1 MAINLKPT
9 EAMAAEAKLGLEW
22 RAEFNRGGT
31 AVGVA
36 RARDI
41 SNRTNLSAETIG
53 RMVSYF
59 ARHEV
64 DKEGEGF
71 SPGEDGYP
79 SAGRIAWALW
89 GGDPGASWA
98 RARQQQLDT
107 GTNNVMKLL
116 TIENRVA
123 KVRLN
128 DAVTPWSADDLI
140 ADIERSYGQKAV
152 AENVMLGM
160 LQCSADDALETL
172 EIEINSP
179 GGSVLDGYRVYNSL
193 MQMRGRGVEIIAT
206 VNTLAASMGS
216 VILMAANKVR
226 IVEGG
231 RIMIHEASQAVAGD
245 AATHARAAKLLE
257 EISEE
262 IAGIYA
268 KRTGGDPDEM
278 RELMKAETWMGA
290 AEAMERKFADE
301 IVQFDTAP
309 KSMSILSKLFP
320 GNDEALKIEAAI
332 AENDSLRAD
341 LTTAYALIEELSGHA
356 ETITQ
361 LRAELATEQEK
372 AAEVTEKVEELETK
386 VEELVEKTEVSEEKV
401 SARAA
406 ELLAATGHPAPVALA
421 GDNNEAPV
429 SHLKAMASMTP
440 TEAAEYFAIHKDE
453 ILSDKNR
460 YAV

>member
-9 EAMAAEAKLGLEW
+9 EAMAAEAKLGLAW

-31 AVGVA
+31 EIGVA

-41 SNRTNLSAETIG
+41 SNRTNLSEETIG

-107 GTNNVMKLL
+107 ETNNVMKLL

-160 LQCSADDALETL
+160 LQCSADEALETL

-341 LTTAYALIEELSGHA
+341 LTTAHALIQELSGHA

-361 LRAELATEQEK
+361 LRAELAIEQEK

-386 VEELVEKTEVSEEKV
+386 VEELEEKTEVSEEKV

-440 TEAAEYFAIHKDE
+440 TEAAEYFALHKDE

>member
-1 MAINLKPT
+1 
-9 EAMAAEAKLGLEW
+9 
-22 RAEFNRGGT
+22 
-31 AVGVA
+31 
-36 RARDI
+36 
-41 SNRTNLSAETIG
+41 
-53 RMVSYF
+53 
-59 ARHEV
+59 
-64 DKEGEGF
+64 
-71 SPGEDGYP
+71 
-79 SAGRIAWALW
+79 
-89 GGDPGASWA
+89 
-98 RARQQQLDT
+98 
-107 GTNNVMKLL
+107 MKLL

-152 AENVMLGM
+152 AENMTLGT
-160 LQCSADDALETL
+160 LQCSADEALETL

-301 IVQFDTAP
+301 IVKFDTVP

-320 GNDEALKIEAAI
+320 GNDEAVKIEAAI
-332 AENDSLRAD
+332 AENDTLRAD
-341 LTTAYALIEELSGHA
+341 LTTAQALIAELSGHA
-356 ETITQ
+356 EIINQ

-372 AAEVTEKVEELETK
+372 AVETTEKVEELEKKVEELETK
-386 VEELVEKTEVSEEKV
+386 VAESEKEAEVSEEKV

-406 ELLAATGHPAPVALA
+406 ELLASSGHPAPVALA
-421 GDNNEAPV
+421 GDTNEAPV
-429 SHLKAMASMTP
+429 SHLKAMATMNP
-440 TEAAEYFAIHKDE
+440 TEAAEYFALHKAD

>member
-107 GTNNVMKLL
+107 ETNNVMKLL

-160 LQCSADDALETL
+160 LQCSADEALETL

-245 AATHARAAKLLE
+245 SAAHARAAKLLE

-341 LTTAYALIEELSGHA
+341 LTTAHALIQELSGHA

-361 LRAELATEQEK
+361 LRAELAIEQEK

-386 VEELVEKTEVSEEKV
+386 VEELEEKTEVSEEKV

-440 TEAAEYFAIHKDE
+440 TEAAEYFALHKAE

>member
-1 MAINLKPT
+1 
-9 EAMAAEAKLGLEW
+9 
-22 RAEFNRGGT
+22 
-31 AVGVA
+31 
-36 RARDI
+36 
-41 SNRTNLSAETIG
+41 
-53 RMVSYF
+53 
-59 ARHEV
+59 
-64 DKEGEGF
+64 
-71 SPGEDGYP
+71 
-79 SAGRIAWALW
+79 
-89 GGDPGASWA
+89 
-98 RARQQQLDT
+98 
-107 GTNNVMKLL
+107 MKLL

-152 AENVMLGM
+152 AENMTVGT
-160 LQCSADDALETL
+160 LQCSADEALETL

-231 RIMIHEASQAVAGD
+231 RIMIHEASQAVVGD
-245 AATHARAAKLLE
+245 SAAHARAAKLLE

-268 KRTGGDPDEM
+268 KRTGGDHDEM
-278 RELMKAETWMGA
+278 RKLMKAETWMGA

-301 IVQFDTAP
+301 IVQFDTPA
-309 KSMSILSKLFP
+309 KGMSILSKLFP

-341 LTTAYALIEELSGHA
+341 LTTAHALIEELSGHA

-361 LRAELATEQEK
+361 LRAELAAEQEK

-386 VEELVEKTEVSEEKV
+386 VEELEEKTEVSEEKV

-406 ELLAATGHPAPVALA
+406 ELLASTGHPAPVALA

-440 TEAAEYFAIHKDE
+440 TEAAEYFALHKAE

>member
-1 MAINLKPT
+1 
-9 EAMAAEAKLGLEW
+9 
-22 RAEFNRGGT
+22 
-31 AVGVA
+31 
-36 RARDI
+36 
-41 SNRTNLSAETIG
+41 
-53 RMVSYF
+53 
-59 ARHEV
+59 
-64 DKEGEGF
+64 
-71 SPGEDGYP
+71 
-79 SAGRIAWALW
+79 
-89 GGDPGASWA
+89 
-98 RARQQQLDT
+98 
-107 GTNNVMKLL
+107 MKLL

-152 AENVMLGM
+152 AENMTVGT
-160 LQCSADDALETL
+160 LQCSADEALETL

-245 AATHARAAKLLE
+245 SAAHARAAKLLE

-268 KRTGGDPDEM
+268 KRTGGDHDEM

-341 LTTAYALIEELSGHA
+341 LASAEARIQELSGHA

-386 VEELVEKTEVSEEKV
+386 VEELEKQTEVTEEKI

-406 ELLAATGHPAPVALA
+406 ELLAATGHPAPIALA
-421 GDNNEAPV
+421 GENSLPATQT
-429 SHLKAMASMTP
+429 L
-440 TEAAEYFAIHKDE
+440 AAFRQLQPHEQMEFVRRGGKLTD
-453 ILSDKNR
+453 
-460 YAV
+460 

>member
-1 MAINLKPT
+1 
-9 EAMAAEAKLGLEW
+9 
-22 RAEFNRGGT
+22 
-31 AVGVA
+31 
-36 RARDI
+36 
-41 SNRTNLSAETIG
+41 
-53 RMVSYF
+53 
-59 ARHEV
+59 
-64 DKEGEGF
+64 
-71 SPGEDGYP
+71 
-79 SAGRIAWALW
+79 
-89 GGDPGASWA
+89 
-98 RARQQQLDT
+98 
-107 GTNNVMKLL
+107 MKLL

-152 AENVMLGM
+152 AENMTVGT
-160 LQCSADDALETL
+160 LQCSADEALETL

-262 IAGIYA
+262 IAAIYA
-268 KRTGGDPDEM
+268 KRTGGDPEEM
-278 RELMKAETWMGA
+278 RALMKEETWMGA
-290 AEAMERKFADE
+290 AEAIERKFADE
-301 IVQFDTAP
+301 IVQFDKPA
-309 KSMSILSKLFP
+309 KNMSIFAKLFP

-341 LTTAYALIEELSGHA
+341 LAAAETRLQELSGHA

-372 AAEVTEKVEELETK
+372 VVEVTEKADELETK
-386 VEELVEKTEVSEEKV
+386 VVELEKETEVTEAKV

-406 ELLAATGHPAPVALA
+406 ELLASSGHPGTVALA
-421 GDNNEAPV
+421 GDTNEAPV
-429 SHLKAMASMTP
+429 SHLKAMASMNP
-440 TEAAEYFAIHKDE
+440 AEAAEYFALHKAD

>member
-1 MAINLKPT
+1 
-9 EAMAAEAKLGLEW
+9 
-22 RAEFNRGGT
+22 
-31 AVGVA
+31 
-36 RARDI
+36 
-41 SNRTNLSAETIG
+41 
-53 RMVSYF
+53 
-59 ARHEV
+59 
-64 DKEGEGF
+64 
-71 SPGEDGYP
+71 
-79 SAGRIAWALW
+79 
-89 GGDPGASWA
+89 
-98 RARQQQLDT
+98 
-107 GTNNVMKLL
+107 MKLL

-152 AENVMLGM
+152 AENMTVGTI
-160 LQCSADDALETL
+160 QCSADEALETL

-193 MQMRGRGVEIIAT
+193 IQMRARGVEIIAT

-245 AATHARAAKLLE
+245 AATHSRAAKLLE

-262 IAGIYA
+262 IAAIYA
-268 KRTGGDPDEM
+268 KRTGGDPNEM
-278 RELMKAETWMGA
+278 RKLMKAETWMGA

-301 IVQFDTAP
+301 IVKFDTPA
-309 KSMSILSKLFP
+309 KGMSILSKLFP
-320 GNDEALKIEAAI
+320 GNDEAVKIEAAI
-332 AENDSLRAD
+332 AENDTLRAD
-341 LTTAYALIEELSGHA
+341 LTTAQALIVELSGHA
-356 ETITQ
+356 EVISQ

-372 AAEVTEKVEELETK
+372 AVETIEKVEELEKK
-386 VEELVEKTEVSEEKV
+386 VEELEEKTEVSEEKV

-406 ELLAATGHPAPVALA
+406 ELLASSGHPAPVALA
-421 GDNNEAPV
+421 GDTNEAPV
-429 SHLKAMASMTP
+429 SHLKAMATMNP
-440 TEAAEYFAIHKDE
+440 TEAAEYFALHKSE

>member
-1 MAINLKPT
+1 
-9 EAMAAEAKLGLEW
+9 
-22 RAEFNRGGT
+22 
-31 AVGVA
+31 
-36 RARDI
+36 
-41 SNRTNLSAETIG
+41 
-53 RMVSYF
+53 
-59 ARHEV
+59 
-64 DKEGEGF
+64 
-71 SPGEDGYP
+71 
-79 SAGRIAWALW
+79 
-89 GGDPGASWA
+89 
-98 RARQQQLDT
+98 
-107 GTNNVMKLL
+107 MKLL

-152 AENVMLGM
+152 AENMTVGT
-160 LQCSADDALETL
+160 LQCSADEALETL

-262 IAGIYA
+262 IAAIYA

-278 RELMKAETWMGA
+278 RALMKEETWMGA
-290 AEAMERKFADE
+290 AEAIERKFADE
-301 IVQFDTAP
+301 IVQFDKPA
-309 KSMSILSKLFP
+309 KNMSIFAKLFP

-332 AENDSLRAD
+332 MENDTLRAE
-341 LTTAYALIEELSGHA
+341 LTEATARITELSALA
-356 ETITQ
+356 ETVTQ

-372 AAEVTEKVEELETK
+372 VVEVTEKAEELETK
-386 VEELVEKTEVSEEKV
+386 VVELEKETEVTEAKV

-406 ELLAATGHPAPVALA
+406 ELLASSGHSSTVALA
-421 GDNNEAPV
+421 GDTNEAPV

-440 TEAAEYFAIHKDE
+440 TEAAEYFALHKAD

>member
-1 MAINLKPT
+1 
-9 EAMAAEAKLGLEW
+9 
-22 RAEFNRGGT
+22 
-31 AVGVA
+31 
-36 RARDI
+36 
-41 SNRTNLSAETIG
+41 
-53 RMVSYF
+53 
-59 ARHEV
+59 
-64 DKEGEGF
+64 
-71 SPGEDGYP
+71 
-79 SAGRIAWALW
+79 
-89 GGDPGASWA
+89 
-98 RARQQQLDT
+98 
-107 GTNNVMKLL
+107 MKLL

-152 AENVMLGM
+152 AENMTLGT
-160 LQCSADDALETL
+160 LQCSSDDALETL

-245 AATHARAAKLLE
+245 AATHARAAKLLD
-257 EISEE
+257 EISTE
-262 IAGIYA
+262 IAAIYA

-290 AEAMERKFADE
+290 AEAMDRKFADE
-301 IVQFDTAP
+301 IVQFDTEP
-309 KSMSILSKLFP
+309 KSMSLLAKLFP

-332 AENDSLRAD
+332 AENDSLRSD
-341 LTTAYALIEELSGHA
+341 LTTAQALIEELSGHA
-356 ETITQ
+356 QTITQ

-372 AAEVTEKVEELETK
+372 AIETTEKVEELEEK
-386 VEELVEKTEVSEEKV
+386 VEELEKQVEVNEEKV

-406 ELLAATGHPAPVALA
+406 ELLASTGHPNPVALA
-421 GDNNEAPV
+421 GETNEAPV
-429 SHLKAMASMTP
+429 SHLKAMATMNP
-440 TEAAEYFAIHKDE
+440 TEAAEYFALHKAE

>member
-1 MAINLKPT
+1 
-9 EAMAAEAKLGLEW
+9 
-22 RAEFNRGGT
+22 
-31 AVGVA
+31 
-36 RARDI
+36 
-41 SNRTNLSAETIG
+41 
-53 RMVSYF
+53 
-59 ARHEV
+59 
-64 DKEGEGF
+64 
-71 SPGEDGYP
+71 
-79 SAGRIAWALW
+79 
-89 GGDPGASWA
+89 
-98 RARQQQLDT
+98 
-107 GTNNVMKLL
+107 MKLL

-152 AENVMLGM
+152 AENMTLGT
-160 LQCSADDALETL
+160 LQCSADEALETL

-262 IAGIYA
+262 IAAIYA

-278 RELMKAETWMGA
+278 RALMKKETWMGA
-290 AEAMERKFADE
+290 AEAIERKFADE
-301 IVQFDTAP
+301 IVQFDKPA
-309 KSMSILSKLFP
+309 KNMSIFAKLSP

-332 AENDSLRAD
+332 MENDTLRAE
-341 LTTAYALIEELSGHA
+341 LTEATARITELSALA
-356 ETITQ
+356 ETVTQ

-372 AAEVTEKVEELETK
+372 VVEVTEKAEELETK
-386 VEELVEKTEVSEEKV
+386 VVELEKETEVTEAKV

-406 ELLAATGHPAPVALA
+406 ELLASSGHPGTVALA
-421 GDNNEAPV
+421 GDTNEAPV
-429 SHLKAMASMTP
+429 SHLKAMASMNP
-440 TEAAEYFAIHKDE
+440 AEAAEYFALHKAD

>member
-1 MAINLKPT
+1 
-9 EAMAAEAKLGLEW
+9 MAAEAKLGLEW

-31 AVGVA
+31 EVGVA

-41 SNRTNLSAETIG
+41 SNRTNLSPETIG

-98 RARQQQLDT
+98 RARQSQLDT
-107 GTNNVMKLL
+107 ETNSRMKLL

-152 AENVMLGM
+152 AENMTVGT
-160 LQCSADDALETL
+160 LQCSADEALETL

-262 IAGIYA
+262 IAAIYA

-301 IVQFDTAP
+301 IVQFDKPA
-309 KSMSILSKLFP
+309 KGMSILSKLFP

-332 AENDSLRAD
+332 SENDSLRAD
-341 LTTAYALIEELSGHA
+341 LTTAHALIEELSGHA

-372 AAEVTEKVEELETK
+372 AVEVTEKVEELEKKAEELETK
-386 VEELVEKTEVSEEKV
+386 VEELEKETEVTEAKV

-406 ELLAATGHPAPVALA
+406 ELLASSGHPAPVALT
-421 GDNNEAPV
+421 GDNGEAPV
-429 SHLKAMASMTP
+429 SHLKAMASMNP
-440 TEAAEYFAIHKDE
+440 AEAAEYFALHKAD